1 MMNQQHKRSSTEM
14 AFAALL
20 LSAKLAN
27 AARCAID
34 GSDTSVSVISSTSNG
49 TNVWEISASGCPPW
63 DWSAQ
68 STPGIAEVQ
77 DWRATV
83 PKNPVISKTPIM
95 INEVGNSVKGIVGMC
110 FLPRLP

>member
-1 MMNQQHKRSSTEM
+1 MSQQPKQSSTKV
-14 AFAALL
+14 AFATLL
-20 LSAKLAN
+20 LSAKLTN
-27 AARCAID
+27 AAQCATD

-68 STPGIAEVQ
+68 STPGMAEVQ
-77 DWRATV
+77 NWRATI
-83 PKNPVISKTPIM
+83 PKNPVISRTPIM

-110 FLPRLP
+110 FQP